1 MPKKNVEVGSSDEM
15 AAQTVFAL
23 SVSPRY
29 ARKECLGDMCKGEV
43 CEDGQDQSL
52 EKGGEERKGAW
63 LWNVKRWRALKSVVR
78 GTR

>member
-1 MPKKNVEVGSSDEM
+1 MRW

-43 CEDGQDQSL
+43 CEDGRGQSL
-52 EKGGEERKGAW
+52 EKGGEEHEGAW
-63 LWNVKRWRALKSVVR
+63 LWNVTRRALKSVVR
-78 GTR
+78 GMR